1 MNVLIKSKS
10 IFFLS
15 LATIL
20 VFSCSSGE
28 DSAGDEIVLGKKI
41 SNNNI
46 YTLEDFTASPV
57 KFKKLKKIN
66 ELLKIGL
73 SKKYNTMII
82 YNKVNLSKVKFSTY
96 SINMKAKIKLKKDS
110 TKLRFNFFLTYK
122 NNINMK
128 EYLLI

>member
-1 MNVLIKSKS
+1 MFQRK
-10 IFFLS
+10 
-15 LATIL
+15 T
-20 VFSCSSGE
+20 FS
-28 DSAGDEIVLGKKI
+28 
-41 SNNNI
+41 
-46 YTLEDFTASPV
+46 FT
-57 KFKKLKKIN
+57 KKLKKIN